1 MKLYAELVENENERE
16 LFVNK
21 ILVDYEYGFNL
32 IAELLGEVA
41 EIRRKGQYD
50 NLKWRNSKL
59 EILHKLHIIYLKQ
72 WRKTNDQN
80 SIEKDEM
87 LTKLLS
93 IINSL
98 SSGVKNTG

>member
-1 MKLYAELVENENERE
+1 M
-16 LFVNK
+16 NK

-98 SSGVKNTG
+98 SSGLKNTG